1 MIKYFNYIFFI
12 VLLGLFFLFNTN
24 SKISTSLQ
32 TILPNSQ
39 NKELLQEFSK
49 FESNKKIFLAIKRSD
64 KKSLK
69 KIKQLEKEF
78 LKIPFLQKEQF
89 KVNKEFESF
98 KKKYQL
104 YLNDM
109 DNEKLKNIDVKNELI
124 KLYESIINSFITIN
138 INKSDPL
145 SLLKKE
151 SIKLNIK
158 NGRLVLDG
166 YGYLSIFT
174 IKNSINSLK
183 QYEQI
188 YDEIKKIEDKNSDI
202 KTFSYI
208 YYFVEN
214 SRYIKNDAT
223 NIVILASFFLIALYI
238 IILRNIKLL
247 INTLL
252 TLGISALI
260 ATIILTNIYDEIS
273 IFVLV
278 FGLSISTIAIDYMFH
293 HYFHKN
299 YEQKMG
305 FNKEVFLGFFTTF
318 VAFFILSFIDFLL
331 IKQIAQFALISLF
344 TSYIIFAFIYP
355 YITFISKEFRV
366 TLNGFDFLNTK
377 FVFIISIIVLIFAS
391 QNLNFDFDIQ
401 SLDYDNKSL
410 KQKELFFKNALSD
423 KGMQTVIIKAK
434 NINQL
439 IYHNEQIKNIDL
451 NSKSS
456 LNNLISKES
465 FLKKKQELSKLQLDK
480 IKKDI
485 DIFSK
490 QIGFKSNSFNKAYK
504 YDLQMPKY
512 SYKQLIDYGIS
523 IQKYK
528 DEYISYSLISKN
540 KIDEVLKLNFVYA
553 INLKTLFEKDLQKDL
568 NKMIK
573 LGILSLV
580 FIVLII
586 IFITKNKMIDALN
599 FLLLPS
605 AFIFIYLS
613 FIDINILHIF
623 MFFIILAISID
634 YAIYSSKDNSI
645 ATKKAIMFSA
655 LSSFAGF
662 GVLVF
667 SSTPSLYSIGSVAS
681 LGVFTILI
689 LILLKKVQNES

>member
-1 MIKYFNYIFFI
+1 MGIKQQYERLMIKYFNYIFFI
-12 VLLGLFFLFNTN
+12 VLLGVFFLFNTN

-158 NGRLVLDG
+158 NGRLVLDD

-188 YDEIKKIEDKNSDI
+188 YDEIKKIEDKNGDI
-202 KTFSYI
+202 KIFSYI

-247 INTLL
+247 VNTLL

-278 FGLSISTIAIDYMFH
+278 FGLSISSIAIDYMFH

-331 IKQIAQFALISLF
+331 IRLF
-344 TSYIIFAFIYP
+344 
-355 YITFISKEFRV
+355 KD
-366 TLNGFDFLNTK
+366 DF
-377 FVFIISIIVLIFAS
+377 
-391 QNLNFDFDIQ
+391 
-401 SLDYDNKSL
+401 
-410 KQKELFFKNALSD
+410 E
-423 KGMQTVIIKAK
+423 
-434 NINQL
+434 
-439 IYHNEQIKNIDL
+439 
-451 NSKSS
+451 
-456 LNNLISKES
+456 
-465 FLKKKQELSKLQLDK
+465 
-480 IKKDI
+480 
-485 DIFSK
+485 
-490 QIGFKSNSFNKAYK
+490 FKS
-504 YDLQMPKY
+504 
-512 SYKQLIDYGIS
+512 I
-523 IQKYK
+523 
-528 DEYISYSLISKN
+528 
-540 KIDEVLKLNFVYA
+540 
-553 INLKTLFEKDLQKDL
+553 
-568 NKMIK
+568 
-573 LGILSLV
+573 
-580 FIVLII
+580 
-586 IFITKNKMIDALN
+586 
-599 FLLLPS
+599 
-605 AFIFIYLS
+605 
-613 FIDINILHIF
+613 
-623 MFFIILAISID
+623 FFIC
-634 YAIYSSKDNSI
+634 
-645 ATKKAIMFSA
+645 
-655 LSSFAGF
+655 
-662 GVLVF
+662 
-667 SSTPSLYSIGSVAS
+667 SL
-681 LGVFTILI
+681 
-689 LILLKKVQNES
+689 

>member
-39 NKELLQEFSK
+39 NKQLLEEFSK
-49 FESNKKIFLAIKRSD
+49 FESNKKIFLAIKGSD
-64 KKSLK
+64 KKSLQ

-78 LKIPFLQKEQF
+78 LKIPFLKKEQF

-98 KKKYQL
+98 KKRYQL

-109 DNEKLKNIDVKNELI
+109 DNEKLKNLDVKNELI

-138 INKSDPL
+138 IDKSDPL

-151 SIKLNIK
+151 SIELNIK
-158 NGRLVLDG
+158 NGRLVLDD

-174 IKNSINSLK
+174 MKNSINSLK

-188 YDEIKKIEDKNSDI
+188 YNEIKKIEDKNSDI

-247 INTLL
+247 VNTLL

-293 HYFHKN
+293 HYFHKS
-299 YEQKMG
+299 YEQKMA

-355 YITFISKEFRV
+355 YITFVSKEFRL
-366 TLNGFDFLNTK
+366 TLNGFNLLNTK
-377 FVFIISIIVLIFAS
+377 FVFIISIIVLVFAS
-391 QNLNFDFDIQ
+391 QNLNFDFDIR
-401 SLDYDNKSL
+401 SLDYDNKNL
-410 KQKELFFKNALSD
+410 KQKELFFKNVLSD
-423 KGMQTVIIKAK
+423 KGMQIVIIKAK

-439 IYHNEQIKNIDL
+439 IYYNEQIKNIDL
-451 NSKSS
+451 NSKSP

-465 FLKKKQELSKLQLDK
+465 FLKKKQEFSKLQLNK

-504 YDLQMPKY
+504 YDLQIPKY
-512 SYKQLIDYGIS
+512 SYKQLIAYGIS

-528 DEYISYSLISKN
+528 DEYISYSLISKD
-540 KIDEVLKLNFVYA
+540 KIAEVLKLNFVYA

-568 NKMIK
+568 NKMVK
-573 LGILSLV
+573 LGILSLA

-586 IFITKNKMIDALN
+586 IFITKKKMIDALN

-645 ATKKAIMFSA
+645 ATKKAIIFSA

-681 LGVFTILI
+681 LGIFTILI